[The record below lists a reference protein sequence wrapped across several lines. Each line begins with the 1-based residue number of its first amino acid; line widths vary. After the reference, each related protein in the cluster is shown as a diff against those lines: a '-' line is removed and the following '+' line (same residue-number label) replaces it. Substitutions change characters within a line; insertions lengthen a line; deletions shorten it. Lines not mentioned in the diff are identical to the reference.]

1 MNDENFN
8 LNNIDQNFFLPKED
22 IFSVF
27 LNAGEN
33 KNTENM

>member
-1 MNDENFN
+1 MNEEMNGLDKN
-8 LNNIDQNFFLPKED
+8 LFLPKED

-33 KNTENM
+33 KNYDNM

>member
-1 MNDENFN
+1 MNDENINFN
-8 LNNIDQNFFLPKED
+8 DNNFFLPRED
-22 IFSVF
+22 IFTAF